1 MKVWLKEN
9 ILIIA
14 TEDLPPF
21 KKGGSVVRNNYF
33 WALKAIACYARKEQ
47 NWEFDPEVWPA
58 LARMIAFFA
67 QSGYLGFSETILEF
81 PLGEII
87 PEVLR
92 PISTWQ

>member
-33 WALKAIACYARKEQ
+33 WALKAISCYARKEQ
-47 NWEFDPEVWPA
+47 E
-58 LARMIAFFA
+58 IAFNA
-67 QSGYLGFSETILEF
+67 QK
-81 PLGEII
+81 
-87 PEVLR
+87 
-92 PISTWQ
+92 